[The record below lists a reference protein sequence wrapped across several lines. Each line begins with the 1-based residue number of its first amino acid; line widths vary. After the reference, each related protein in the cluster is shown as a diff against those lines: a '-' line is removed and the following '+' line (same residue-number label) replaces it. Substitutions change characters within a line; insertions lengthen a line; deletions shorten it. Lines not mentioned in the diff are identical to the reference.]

1 MDWIVDVAYGFLYG
15 AVSATVF
22 WCLRVMREQD
32 KVAAL
37 AEELAQERADRTIK
51 ESNGTEPLT
60 QACQLHIAEIKR
72 LEAERDAL
80 REQVESVRVANSA
93 RARKGWATRK
103 RAA

>member
-1 MDWIVDVAYGFLYG
+1 MWFDSRYWQKQAN
-15 AVSATVF
+15 
-22 WCLRVMREQD
+22 
-32 KVAAL
+32 AL
-37 AEELAQERADRTIK
+37 TEELAQERADRTIK
-51 ESNGTEPLT
+51 DANGTDSLT

>member
-1 MDWIVDVAYGFLYG
+1 VSIYLVQIILSAAGLYLWFDSRYWQKQ
-15 AVSATVF
+15 ANV
-22 WCLRVMREQD
+22 LR
-32 KVAAL
+32 
-37 AEELAQERADRTIK
+37 EELAQERADRTIK
-51 ESNGTEPLT
+51 EGNGTEPL
-60 QACQLHIAEIKR
+60 QQVCQLHIAEIKR

>member
-1 MDWIVDVAYGFLYG
+1 VALVIL
-15 AVSATVF
+15 AVAG
-22 WCLRVMREQD
+22 WEQAGHWYR
-32 KVAAL
+32 KTKAL
-37 AEELAQERADRTIK
+37 TEELAQERADRTIK
-51 ESNGTEPLT
+51 DANGTDSLT

>member
-1 MDWIVDVAYGFLYG
+1 MTGAFWAMVVAVVCVLSSNLLWRKENK
-15 AVSATVF
+15 A
-22 WCLRVMREQD
+22 LR
-32 KVAAL
+32 
-37 AEELAQERADRTIK
+37 EELAQERADRTIK
-51 ESNGTEPLT
+51 EGNGTEPL
-60 QACQLHIAEIKR
+60 QQVCQLHIAEIKR